1 MALLRNQSLNGDVY
15 LALWT
20 LDEDE
25 SYFFSTYPFLLKLKE
40 ELSSVGS
47 KQRRLEKL
55 ATRALLYEITGNQDL
70 VITHHSSGKPL
81 VKGYNISV
89 SHTKGLVALM
99 LSKTRIVAVDVEY
112 ESDRVGRIAHKF
124 INQDEEM
131 PTLSHLLIAWCA
143 KEALFKYFSE
153 DNLLSTQI
161 HLQPFKLEHQGVIV
175 VKNTKSDIVVKS
187 HYFKLNKFVLVYIF
201 ND

>member
-1 MALLRNQSLNGDVY
+1 MALLRNQCLNGDVY

-70 VITHHSSGKPL
+70 VITHHKCKP
-81 VKGYNISV
+81 YQ
-89 SHTKGLVALM
+89 
-99 LSKTRIVAVDVEY
+99 R
-112 ESDRVGRIAHKF
+112 
-124 INQDEEM
+124 
-131 PTLSHLLIAWCA
+131 
-143 KEALFKYFSE
+143 FSCI
-153 DNLLSTQI
+153 DA
-161 HLQPFKLEHQGVIV
+161 F
-175 VKNTKSDIVVKS
+175 
-187 HYFKLNKFVLVYIF
+187 
-201 ND
+201 